1 MTILRAQRTI
11 TALREL
17 GPYVLLEILLPGGTL
32 VALLLWLSQRYMSGG
47 LEGVRQYSFQQKV
60 AKPVA
65 AAIAGLRRSALC
77 GVLRRMLAR
86 RLVTLAPCGCPR
98 PAVTL

>member
-1 MTILRAQRTI
+1 MSILRAQRAI

-32 VALLLWLSQRYMSGG
+32 VALLLWLSQRYMGG
-47 LEGVRQYSFQQKV
+47 RLGSVRQYSFQKV
-60 AKPVA
+60 AKPA
-65 AAIAGLRRSALC
+65 AAIARFGRSALC
-77 GVLRRMLAR
+77 ALLLRTVAG
-86 RLVTLAPCGCPR
+86 RLVTLAPCSCPR

>member
-1 MTILRAQRTI
+1 MITGLRD
-11 TALREL
+11 L

-32 VALLLWLSQRYMSGG
+32 VALILWLSQRYMGGG
-47 LEGVRQYSFQQKV
+47 LGGVRQHLFQQKV

-65 AAIAGLRRSALC
+65 AIARFGRSALC
-77 GVLRRMLAR
+77 ALLLPTVAG
-86 RLVTLAPCGCPR
+86 RLVTLGPWSCPR